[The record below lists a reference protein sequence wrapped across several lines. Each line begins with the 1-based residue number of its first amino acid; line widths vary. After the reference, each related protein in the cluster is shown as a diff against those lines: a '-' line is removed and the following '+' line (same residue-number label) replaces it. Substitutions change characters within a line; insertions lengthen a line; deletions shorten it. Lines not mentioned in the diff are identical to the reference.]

1 MFIGRTDAEA
11 ETPILWPSGAMS
23 QLLRKDPD
31 AGKDWGQEEKGQ
43 QRMRRLDGIT
53 DLMGMSVSKL
63 REIVK
68 DVQRVRH
75 NLATEQQQQSI
86 WLGFPGSS
94 VVKNPSANAGE
105 AGSIPGSER
114 SPEKEMAT
122 HSSSLA

>member
-1 MFIGRTDAEA
+1 
-11 ETPILWPSGAMS
+11 MS

-31 AGKDWGQEEKGQ
+31 AGKDWGQEEKGW
-43 QRMRRLDGIT
+43 QRMRQLEGIT